1 MGGRCSMH
9 MNRHSPQSGSR
20 AICGAGTGFNAQPSQ
35 TGSERLPVEVDSHPV
50 DGRQYAEYR
59 NVSKAVGA
67 IVSSRLATLYE
78 LGEHLGTEDL
88 YILLE
93 ILTVDNHNQRV
104 ANERR
109 N

>member
-1 MGGRCSMH
+1 
-9 MNRHSPQSGSR
+9 
-20 AICGAGTGFNAQPSQ
+20 
-35 TGSERLPVEVDSHPV
+35 
-50 DGRQYAEYR
+50 
-59 NVSKAVGA
+59 VGA